1 MHEQTVTNSLFAM
14 IFAGN
19 VRYEI
24 PFFQRGYAW
33 EREQWDQLLFD
44 LEENVLDADAT
55 LHRPEHFFG
64 PVVLLRKT
72 LTAHP
77 ELREYLVIDGQQR
90 ITTVYLLLLVLAH
103 LLRPHAADA
112 AVAGVRQELEPL
124 LANELPGAT
133 DSYLHLKVFSTKGD
147 RLPTYRILTGQNPR
161 SPHLAS
167 DLRLY
172 DEHTNGITA
181 LARYLQERLS
191 GQPAAYLAQLA
202 RAVLHG
208 LKVVWIPLDEARDN
222 PQSIFESLNN
232 RGRPL
237 TAAELLCN
245 YLFRALPATADAGS
259 ARRIEELHNEYWLV
273 AQQRMGAAESFEEYL
288 RCLLSID
295 EPQLVEPGRALYL
308 HFKRRYRHLDI
319 ATVEQLLDQLR
330 GGVSQYL
337 YLRFPHRY
345 SIGDAGI
352 RQALQQLAVVL
363 TPSVQPFLLA
373 LLQAWKAQRVTTE
386 QTRQLLEA
394 TYGILARRRL
404 ARLPEQPYASFFPA
418 LLTRLLTADDPVAAF
433 GPAVRRAG
441 LLVPDTLL
449 TSALTEQPLYQ
460 PQEEPFVRHVL
471 TCLDGTLQPG
481 GQLPDYEHLTVV
493 EHVLPP
499 ETPAGFDTRPP
510 VWYDKLGNLALNTAD
525 AFALFGHQSPAEKA
539 QQYRQPASALLRQAL
554 AERTWDETTVDART
568 RELAQRVARL
578 WPCPVVTE

>member
-1 MHEQTVTNSLFAM
+1 M

-33 EREQWDQLLFD
+33 EQEQWDQLLFD

-55 LHRPEHFFG
+55 QHRPEHFFG

-77 ELREYLVIDGQQR
+77 DLREYLVIDGQQR
-90 ITTVYLLLLVLAH
+90 ITTVYLLLLVLEQ
-103 LLRPHAADA
+103 LLRPHASDA
-112 AVAGVRQELEPL
+112 EAAAVRQELEPL
-124 LANELPGAT
+124 LANELPGTT
-133 DSYLHLKVFSTKGD
+133 DSYLQLKVFSTKGD
-147 RLPTYRILTGQNPR
+147 RLPTYRILTGQNPK

-172 DEHTNGITA
+172 DENTNGITA
-181 LARYLQERLS
+181 LAHYLQQRLA
-191 GQPAAYLAQLA
+191 GEPAAYLTQLA

-208 LKVVWIPLDEARDN
+208 LKVVWIPLDETRDN

-245 YLFRALPATADAGS
+245 YLFRALPATAEADA
-259 ARRIEELHNEYWLV
+259 ARRIEELHNEQWLL
-273 AQQRMGAAESFEEYL
+273 AQQRMGSAESFEEYL
-288 RCLLSID
+288 RCLLSMD
-295 EPQLVEPGRALYL
+295 EPQLLETGRPLYT
-308 HFKRRYRHLDI
+308 HFKRRYRQLDI
-319 ATVEQLLDQLR
+319 GTVEHLLHQLR
-330 GGVSQYL
+330 DGVSSYL

-352 RQALQQLAVVL
+352 RQALQHLAAVL
-363 TPSVQPFLLA
+363 TPAVQPFLLA
-373 LLQAWKAQRVTTE
+373 LLQAWKTQRVSTE
-386 QTRQLLEA
+386 HTQHLLEA

-404 ARLPEQPYASFFPA
+404 ARLPEQAYAAFFPS
-418 LLTRLLTADDPVAAF
+418 LLTRLLTADDLVDAF
-433 GPAVRRAG
+433 RQAVRRAG
-441 LLVPDTLL
+441 LLVPDALL

-460 PQEEPFVRHVL
+460 PHEEPFVRHVL
-471 TCLDGTLQPG
+471 THLDGALQPLD
-481 GQLPDYEHLTVV
+481 QQPNYEQLTVV

-499 ETPAGFDTRPP
+499 EAPAGFDTRPP

-539 QQYRQPASALLRQAL
+539 QQYRHPASALLRQAL
-554 AERTWDETTVDART
+554 AERRWDETTVDART
-568 RELAQRVARL
+568 RELAQRVAQL
-578 WPCPVVTE
+578 WPCPIAAAS